1 MADPPSDDAAA
12 PGPFPAPLPRA
23 RVLLVED
30 DPLVSR
36 VVGRMLDRLG
46 LEVTPSGDGA
56 EALALFRADPGRFD
70 LVLTDQTLPGLRG
83 DQLVEALVAL
93 RPGLPVLLWTGF
105 SDGLDEER
113 ARAVG
118 ARALLLKPLDVPQL
132 EAAVRAALAPP
143 AP

>member
-1 MADPPSDDAAA
+1 
-12 PGPFPAPLPRA
+12 
-23 RVLLVED
+23 VLLVED

-36 VVGRMLDRLG
+36 VVERMLDRIG
-46 LEVTPSGDGA
+46 LAVTARGDGA
-56 EALALFRADPGRFD
+56 EALALFRADPGGFD

-93 RPGLPVLLWTGF
+93 RPGLPVLLWTGY

-113 ARAVG
+113 ARAAG

-132 EAAVRAALAPP
+132 EEAVRAALS
-143 AP
+143 

>member
-1 MADPPSDDAAA
+1 MADPPSDAASSGSA
-12 PGPFPAPLPRA
+12 RAPLPRA

-30 DPLVSR
+30 DALVSR
-36 VVGRMLDRLG
+36 VVERMLDRIG
-46 LEVTPSGDGA
+46 LDVTARGDGA
-56 EALALFRADPGRFD
+56 EALALFRADPGGFD

-93 RPGLPVLLWTGF
+93 RPGLPVLLWTGY

-132 EAAVRAALAPP
+132 EEAVRAALS
-143 AP
+143 